1 MIAAE
6 LVAARQFQLKEMPL
20 RDPGPGEVQ
29 VRVKSVG
36 ICGSDLHYY
45 FEGGIGDT
53 ACIFPMVLGHEPSG
67 EIVRVGPGVSG
78 WSPGDR
84 AILEPALYC
93 YHCEFCMAGKHNVC
107 EHLRFLSTPTDPGF
121 FREFVN
127 LPLPNVIPLPRS
139 LSFEAGTLCEPL
151 AVVMHSMKFAD
162 PRPGE
167 SVVVFGAGPIGLLT
181 LSVLRLSAVGRIF
194 VVEPVAHRRQMALQL
209 GADAVIDPS
218 AGNVVE
224 EIRKSTG
231 NRGVDLAIDCAAKG
245 GSMNHSLYA
254 VRNAG
259 RVVYTGIPS
268 ELVVPMEF
276 HEMRRKELT
285 IYNVR
290 RSNHETHLAMQLLV
304 EHPDRFLPILT
315 HQRPMDKIASAFD
328 MLEHYGDGAAKVTIQ
343 VS

>member
-6 LVAARQFQLKEMPL
+6 LVAARQFQLKELPL

-53 ACIFPMVLGHEPSG
+53 SCIFPMVLGHEPSG
-67 EIVRVGPGVSG
+67 EIVRLGPGVGG
-78 WSPGDR
+78 WALGDR

-127 LPLPNVIPLPRS
+127 LPLPNVIPLPPS

-194 VVEPVAHRRQMALQL
+194 VVEPVAHRRDLALQL

-218 AGNVVE
+218 AGKVVE
-224 EIRKSTG
+224 EIRKGTG

-290 RSNHETHLAMQLLV
+290 RSNHETHLAMQLLLD
-304 EHPDRFLPILT
+304 HPERFLPILT
-315 HQRPMDKIASAFD
+315 HQRPMDQIASAFD
-328 MLEHYGDGAAKVTIQ
+328 MLEHYSDGAAKVTIQ
-343 VS
+343 VA